1 MKLILYFLI
10 VTGFFIIWIEY
21 SVTNILFRYNDQGI
35 QSLNLQSLFY
45 YLLNPLYKETLW
57 TFNTLDINYIFVLL
71 YSYLIYLIFT
81 SKPK

>member
-10 VTGFFIIWIEY
+10 VTVLFISWVEY
-21 SVTNILFRYNDQGI
+21 SVTNILFRYNDKGS
-35 QSLNLQSLFY
+35 QSLNFNSLFY
-45 YLLNPLYKETLW
+45 YLFNPLYNKTLW
-57 TFNTLDINYIFVLL
+57 SFNTLDINYIFVLF